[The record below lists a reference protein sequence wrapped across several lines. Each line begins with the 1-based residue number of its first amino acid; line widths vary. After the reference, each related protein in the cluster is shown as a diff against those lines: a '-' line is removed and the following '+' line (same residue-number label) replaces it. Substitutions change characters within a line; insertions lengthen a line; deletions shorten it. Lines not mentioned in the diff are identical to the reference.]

1 MMKKQEKSGNPRKN
15 DEGDEEKE
23 TKEKNLEHFER
34 DLELGSGAES
44 QFSGF
49 LEINGIQ
56 WKI

>member
-1 MMKKQEKSGNPRKN
+1 MKKQEKSG
-15 DEGDEEKE
+15 
-23 TKEKNLEHFER
+23 NLEHFER